1 MITYHK
7 ILRFISTP
15 EIDFHKCL
23 LDGFNKIKSSPKFD
37 KLLIYF
43 WFLGPFFYLIERTPA
58 DLWLSIIAI
67 TFLIRSFIEKDWLWA
82 NQLWF
87 RLVLIFWIICIVSSL
102 LSSNLLYSLGHSVI
116 WIRFPLYAA
125 AVQTWLGKDRD
136 NRVIM
141 LLSILIGFIIMCMIL
156 MSEILHNSIYLSIA
170 YERLSW
176 PYGDLI
182 PGAYLAKVSIF
193 IICIFFC
200 LGLKKINKNGLI
212 LFIFSILGPIF
223 IYFTGE
229 RMHLIICLSTIML
242 ATILWNNKIK
252 NLIAF
257 VVVIS
262 LLIISGF
269 LKPNFVKRFTTDFVS
284 SIPILNFDKT
294 YWGAWRGGL
303 QQGFDTPIIGVGP
316 SMTRLTCK
324 DLISEKAEWLPG
336 SNYCGNHPHNYYVQL
351 FAETGFVGLL
361 SGFVMFLGIMLT
373 SYRSR
378 NNNNKCPMAY
388 LYFVIPLIIFFPLQ
402 QTGNFFGQW
411 GNLFIWFCISFCL
424 AQNQNYQKK
433 SIL

>member
-1 MITYHK
+1 MSTYHK
-7 ILRFISTP
+7 ILKFISSP
-15 EIDFHKCL
+15 EINFHKCI
-23 LDGFNKIKSSPKFD
+23 LDGFNKIKSSPKLD
-37 KLLIYF
+37 KFLIYF
-43 WFLGPFFYLIERTPA
+43 WLLGPLFYLIERTPA

-67 TFLIRSFIEKDWLWA
+67 TFLIRSLIEKDWLWA

-87 RLVLIFWIICIVSSL
+87 RLVLIFWTICIVSSL
-102 LSSNLLYSLGHSVI
+102 LSSNPLYSLAHSVI
-116 WIRFPLYAA
+116 WIRFPLFAA

-136 NRVIM
+136 SRIIM
-141 LLSILIGFIIMCMIL
+141 LLSILIGFVIMCIIL
-156 MSEILHNSIYLSIA
+156 MSEILYNSLYLSIT

-200 LGLKKINKNGLI
+200 IGLKKLNKNGLI
-212 LFIFSILGPIF
+212 LFIFSTLGPIF

-229 RMHLIICLSTIML
+229 RMHLIICLSTLML
-242 ATILWNNKIK
+242 ATILWNSKIK
-252 NLIAF
+252 SLLAF

-262 LLIISGF
+262 LLITSSL
-269 LKPNFVKRFTTDFVS
+269 LKPDFLNRFTKDLVS
-284 SIPILNFDKT
+284 SIPILNFDKS

-303 QQGFDTPIIGVGP
+303 QQGLDTPIIGVGP

-324 DLISEKAEWLPG
+324 DLISEKVEWLPG
-336 SNYCGNHPHNYYVQL
+336 SNYCGNHPHNYYIQL

-361 SGFVMFLGIMLT
+361 SGFVMFLGIMFT
-373 SYRSR
+373 SYSSR
-378 NNNNKCPMAY
+378 KSNNKCPMAY

-424 AQNQNYQKK
+424 AQNQNYLKK
-433 SIL
+433 